1 MNATVT
7 AIEFID
13 GRFGVLV
20 NGYQWGNDESLFDY
34 SIGCSSQTWPT
45 LQDAETAY
53 QTNNRRKSNENKHS

>member
-53 QTNNRRKSNENKHS
+53 QSNNSGENTND